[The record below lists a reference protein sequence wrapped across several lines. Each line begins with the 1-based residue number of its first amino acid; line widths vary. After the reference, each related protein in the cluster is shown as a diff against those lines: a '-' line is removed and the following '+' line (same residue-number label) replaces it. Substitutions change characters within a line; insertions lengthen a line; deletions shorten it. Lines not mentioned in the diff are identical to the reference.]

1 MSPPNPLWF
10 LGRTFRRISGCLNFQ
25 SCSQTNVAMRGNL
38 RLTRSRRWMDNYS
51 YRILPLFEFFGTKA
65 FEPARV
71 PGTGTGHTINRLR
84 RDRQPADLFSGD
96 V

>member
-1 MSPPNPLWF
+1 MSPPNPLRF
-10 LGRTFRRISGCLNFQ
+10 LGRTLRRISEHLNFQ
-25 SCSQTNVAMRGNL
+25 SCRQTICWVRGNL

-51 YRILPLFEFFGTKA
+51 YRFLPLFDYFGTKT
-65 FEPARV
+65 FGPARV
-71 PGTGTGHTINRLR
+71 PGTWTGHTINRLR